1 MVVFFRPM
9 LIIFW
14 VYMLVALLPAVG
26 LMAYIYRLD
35 KIEHEPI
42 GLILKLALFG
52 GIAAVLSGV
61 LETIGQKILH
71 LFQFDTASP
80 VYTILLAFL
89 VVALVEEGLKF
100 FFLYRGSWKDPNF
113 DYTFDAVVYS
123 AAVSLGF
130 AALENVMYVFGFG
143 LSVGFMRAFLSI
155 PGHLAFGILA
165 GLFYGRAKERE
176 KFGWKMGVY
185 FELFTGL
192 LLAIVLHGL
201 YDMTAMLGN
210 ATAIICFVVIVAV
223 IYFIVFRLVRKA
235 ANDDHPL

>member
-1 MVVFFRPM
+1 MVFFVRPM
-9 LIIFW
+9 LIVFW
-14 VYMLVALLPAVG
+14 VYMLVALLPAIG
-26 LMAYIYRLD
+26 LMVYIYSLD
-35 KIEHEPI
+35 KIEHEPV

-52 GIAAVLSGV
+52 GIAAVLSGF

-71 LFQFDTASP
+71 FFQFDTASP
-80 VYTILLAFL
+80 LYTILLAFL
-89 VVALVEEGLKF
+89 VVALAEEGLKL
-100 FFLYRGSWKDPNF
+100 FFLYKGSWKDPNF

-123 AAVSLGF
+123 AVVSLGF
-130 AALENVMYVFGFG
+130 AALENVMYVVGFG

-155 PGHLAFGILA
+155 PGHLAFAILT
-165 GLFYGRAKERE
+165 GLFYGRAKEKE
-176 KFGWKMGVY
+176 KVGWKAGVC

-210 ATAIICFVVIVAV
+210 APAIVCFVIIVAI

-235 ANDDHPL
+235 ANDDHRI

>member
-1 MVVFFRPM
+1 MVFFFRPM

-35 KIEHEPI
+35 NIEHEPI
-42 GLILKLALFG
+42 GLLLKLALFG
-52 GIAAVLSGV
+52 GIAAVISGF
-61 LETIGQKILH
+61 LETIGQKL
-71 LFQFDTASP
+71 LSFLQLDTASP

-89 VVALVEEGLKF
+89 VVAFVEEGVKF
-100 FFLYRGSWKDPNF
+100 FFLYRGSWKNPNF

-123 AAVSLGF
+123 AAVSMGF

-165 GLFYGRAKERE
+165 GFFYGRAKERE
-176 KFGWKMGVY
+176 KAGWKTGAY

-210 ATAIICFVVIVAV
+210 TTAILCFVIIVAV
-223 IYFIVFRLVRKA
+223 IYLIVFRMVRKA
-235 ANDDHPL
+235 ADEDHPL